1 MISRKPSAK
10 PVVVITNNIGDITM
24 SDNENKGSQDKIH
37 STTESS
43 EINKENLSFDE
54 VKQSYELDVKGDDE
68 DYDHPMGYETV
79 ATGAKDDDST
89 YDEANP
95 YVGDEYASN
104 EDIADDNLEELG
116 MHVDNGESVKLKT
129 EDEILARTPEDDRN
143 DLDEEGYPINDE
155 PEK

>member
-1 MISRKPSAK
+1 
-10 PVVVITNNIGDITM
+10 M
-24 SDNENKGSQDKIH
+24 SINENKGSQDKIH
-37 STTESS
+37 STTENP

-54 VKQSYELDVKGDDE
+54 KKQSYELDVKGDDE

-79 ATGAKDDDST
+79 AAGAKDDDST

-104 EDIADDNLEELG
+104 EDIAEDNLEELG
-116 MHVDNGESVKLKT
+116 MHVDNGESVKLNT
-129 EDEILARTPEDDRN
+129 EDEILARTPEDDRD
-143 DLDEEGYPINDE
+143 DLDEEGYPINDA